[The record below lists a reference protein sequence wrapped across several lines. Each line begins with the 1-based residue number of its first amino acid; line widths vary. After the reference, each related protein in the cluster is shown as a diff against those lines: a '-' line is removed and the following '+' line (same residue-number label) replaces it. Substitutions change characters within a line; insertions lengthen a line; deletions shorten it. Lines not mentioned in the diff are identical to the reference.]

1 MPAKLPDRCKCCE
14 TKQCASLIPRQA
26 PACSEQRRGH
36 LCPLSSDQTQSR
48 AFATLMRGND
58 AGGVCLMNV
67 PGIPP
72 GQADRVH
79 WWDDCFLRM
88 VRRRLSHDALARGPI
103 RGANVHVVVSRGPT
117 HEEPRDA
124 ARPCRR
130 GPTKPILHAILCENT
145 VNELVVLHVAIRA
158 CFRGL
163 KMPAKQSDYCAR
175 RTPRHRRRCIAGIA
189 YASSIVNRSSGAPHP
204 SSS

>member
-79 WWDDCFLRM
+79 WWDACFLRM

-117 HEEPRDA
+117 LRSHATQPDHVEEVPRSQSFTQYL
-124 ARPCRR
+124 R
-130 GPTKPILHAILCENT
+130 KL

-158 CFRGL
+158 CFREL
-163 KMPAKQSDYCAR
+163 KMPVKQSDYCAR
-175 RTPRHRRRCIAGIA
+175 RTPRHRRRCIASMA
-189 YASSIVNRSSGAPHP
+189 YASSTVNRSPGAPHP